1 VRYNFA
7 VNLGTRRGIAFVVIV
22 IAAGLVVSFVYQKW
36 KNRPMPFVNVY
47 DGFETPRLSELWD
60 TGRLARGAVT
70 MQSDVVLAGHRA
82 ARIVLHR
89 GDVFERGINGSKDT
103 ERDELAET
111 QRLYSLEN
119 VTYEYSFSQ
128 FLPQDFPIVPT
139 RLVIAQWKQYCNGQP
154 ACDDDSPVVALRY
167 VSGLLRITQN
177 VSRHGRALYESAT
190 DLRGHWTDYRFQ
202 LRFTATEAGL
212 IRAWIGNTQVV
223 DFRGPTAYP
232 ENSTTGYRS
241 PSLFYFKMG
250 LYRDL
255 MAEPMTIY
263 IDEYR
268 KKELR

>member
-1 VRYNFA
+1 MRYNFA

-22 IAAGLVVSFVYQKW
+22 IAAGLAVSFVYQKW
-36 KNRPMPFVNVY
+36 RNRPVPFVNVY

-60 TGRLARGAVT
+60 TDRLARGAVT

-82 ARIVLHR
+82 ARIVLHG

-177 VSRHGRALYESAT
+177 ISRHGRALYESAT